1 VLDESVLPIIQ
12 LRTTLENLN
21 RHHIRIVAHCRDRT
35 KTTSGDAIQGGG
47 DTERIFGETWVP
59 FSKIV
64 RASVADRNAPV
75 SSTTSAVTISGM
87 RRSSMHLVDTMAAAV
102 DGTPLDEQLTDRHH
116 FQASVFKGH
125 LQHAGHIV
133 GTVACVFV
141 FQNNPVLSQ
150 LAAGVRTE
158 RGIQRVSPIILGEVS
173 RLVDFDNLMYF
184 DDENDEGSGN
194 RITADLPAQ
203 VRSIASN
210 HKKLLELMFE
220 APQYRSTPT
229 ITTAATIPVEGMT
242 RSAARELGRKL
253 GHRSSTSTTTD
264 RQRIL
269 KEIQRDL
276 KACRSDAFN
285 SSMPDSGDA
294 AAQESRS
301 FVYPSEDSLVMTQHV
316 FINLANHILEHA
328 EKLPWEVQQSY
339 YAVLQ
344 LIFRRQEI
352 DFPMLLPE
360 TLLTGA
366 TVQADSRSHGHSSP
380 DWRLLCSAINKA
392 RAADLVASDQSGSV
406 TAAKDSLKPSSKI
419 QRLEPTDIALL
430 KHLARRCEREY
441 PRLHSALCEDVE
453 LGVEMSK
460 IVSGKGLTRRHS
472 VESIEEESTNP
483 APAGKRLERFKG
495 SMKART
501 SMLDRFIAFA
511 CRSGTQPASRS
522 PPGAS
527 SSPKSRLLTRD
538 EARAVLLVHRKMR
551 TCRQVWLLLHKL
563 LDHTLS
569 WMNHKVEPNV
579 DVRKYLTVLMAILYF
594 RLPKFGLELL
604 SAILPPRDQNQHI
617 SAEEWRGTAF
627 DVDAVSLRMNQAWY
641 PVCDL
646 KLVLDWSSFHELV
659 DNYWGRESLLHDLHV
674 QQQRTGRRSSFEDAR
689 WRRLMGLRTRCFNS
703 FLINWTKNVRQTLG
717 GANLSRALQY
727 VWLVKAVVLDLQRY
741 SSTPAGLPDG
751 LVSACGALLAVN
763 PRLLSAFIKA
773 CWIRTNVYVQSSVYD
788 ALTYADF
795 WLTVVRQWNANNAL
809 NENGGQQQTATNSM
823 SASIRRKLILS
834 QTVHFAVLPDNFD
847 HRFMNIGIR
856 RILVQSD
863 IVSTKA
869 QCLWLLYRNLQSFG
883 GVHREAIVSGI
894 LLHEKHGP
902 DMLLHWCPL
911 VRKLY
916 QLVLLFQI
924 VHAYR
929 VNREICSTAFREF
942 LQEDFGIPE
951 DSHQDSPN
959 YALVVAL
966 VEACLGPTTAQ
977 KLVDQAG
984 PPTVTSAVRKY
995 EVDKSHRIYVQ
1006 YVQAEFSQVLK
1017 SYSAWLT
1024 IVVRSS
1030 QHDCCPG
1037 FGKCP
1042 SANPNCES
1050 LPERPVVNVP
1060 RSFETAFHEPELER
1074 RV

>member
-1 VLDESVLPIIQ
+1 
-12 LRTTLENLN
+12 
-21 RHHIRIVAHCRDRT
+21 
-35 KTTSGDAIQGGG
+35 
-47 DTERIFGETWVP
+47 
-59 FSKIV
+59 
-64 RASVADRNAPV
+64 
-75 SSTTSAVTISGM
+75 
-87 RRSSMHLVDTMAAAV
+87 
-102 DGTPLDEQLTDRHH
+102 
-116 FQASVFKGH
+116 
-125 LQHAGHIV
+125 
-133 GTVACVFV
+133 
-141 FQNNPVLSQ
+141 
-150 LAAGVRTE
+150 
-158 RGIQRVSPIILGEVS
+158 
-173 RLVDFDNLMYF
+173 
-184 DDENDEGSGN
+184 
-194 RITADLPAQ
+194 
-203 VRSIASN
+203 
-210 HKKLLELMFE
+210 
-220 APQYRSTPT
+220 
-229 ITTAATIPVEGMT
+229 
-242 RSAARELGRKL
+242 
-253 GHRSSTSTTTD
+253 
-264 RQRIL
+264 
-269 KEIQRDL
+269 
-276 KACRSDAFN
+276 
-285 SSMPDSGDA
+285 
-294 AAQESRS
+294 
-301 FVYPSEDSLVMTQHV
+301 
-316 FINLANHILEHA
+316 
-328 EKLPWEVQQSY
+328 
-339 YAVLQ
+339 
-344 LIFRRQEI
+344 
-352 DFPMLLPE
+352 
-360 TLLTGA
+360 
-366 TVQADSRSHGHSSP
+366 GHSSP
-380 DWRLLCSAINKA
+380 DWRLLCNAINKA
-392 RAADLVASDQSGSV
+392 RAADLVASDQSGPI

-460 IVSGKGLTRRHS
+460 VVSGKGLTRRHS
-472 VESIEEESTNP
+472 VESIEEESTYP
-483 APAGKRLERFKG
+483 APAGKG
-495 SMKART
+495 SVKARP

-511 CRSGTQPASRS
+511 CRSGTQSATRS

-527 SSPKSRLLTRD
+527 LSPKSRLLTRD

-717 GANLSRALQY
+717 GANLSRALQWHTIPGY

-773 CWIRTNVYVQSSVYD
+773 CWIRTNVYAQSSVYD

-809 NENGGQQQTATNSM
+809 NENGGQQQAATNSM
-823 SASIRRKLILS
+823 PASIRRKLILS

-924 VHAYR
+924 VHAHR
-929 VNREICSTAFREF
+929 VNREICSTAFRES

-995 EVDKSHRIYVQ
+995 EVDTSHRIYVQ

-1017 SYSAWLT
+1017 SYSAWFT
-1024 IVVRSS
+1024 IVARSS

-1042 SANPNCES
+1042 TANPNCES